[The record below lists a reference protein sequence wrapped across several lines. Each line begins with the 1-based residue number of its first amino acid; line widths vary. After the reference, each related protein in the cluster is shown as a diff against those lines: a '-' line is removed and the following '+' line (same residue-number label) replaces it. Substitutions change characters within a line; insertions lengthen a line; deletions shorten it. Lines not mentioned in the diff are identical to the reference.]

1 MANVTKENA
10 NLILEKYLEDH
21 GISKTFVASKVGITP
36 QAFNRRLRVA
46 KAFDAD
52 FAFKVSK
59 VLGISPT
66 IFFIIKLHKKFK
78 IANNN

>member
-21 GISKTFVASKVGITP
+21 GISK
-36 QAFNRRLRVA
+36 
-46 KAFDAD
+46 AFDAD

-66 IFFIIKLHKKFK
+66 IFLSSSYTKSLK
-78 IANNN
+78 

>member
-10 NLILEKYLEDH
+10 NLILEKYLKDH

-66 IFFIIKLHKKFK
+66 IFLSSSYTKSLK
-78 IANNN
+78 

>member
-36 QAFNRRLRVA
+36 QAFNRRY
-46 KAFDAD
+46 
-52 FAFKVSK
+52 
-59 VLGISPT
+59 G
-66 IFFIIKLHKKFK
+66 
-78 IANNN
+78 

>member
-10 NLILEKYLEDH
+10 NLILEKYLEEH
-21 GISKTFVASKVGITP
+21 GISKTFVANKIGITP
-36 QAFNRRLRVA
+36 QAFNRRLRVNG
-46 KAFDAD
+46 AFDAD

-66 IFFIIKLHKKFK
+66 IFLSSSYTKSL
-78 IANNN
+78 N